1 MKAEG
6 EGARKEKVMLLFE
19 LPVALSILFT
29 REGGGSR
36 WVIGKS
42 QGLSFCHVVS
52 FLISWLIFHW
62 RLVPFTPI

>member
-6 EGARKEKVMLLFE
+6 EGARKKKKEEVMLLFE

-36 WVIGKS
+36 WVLGFGESGSFI
-42 QGLSFCHVVS
+42 LSRGVF
-52 FLISWLIFHW
+52 F
-62 RLVPFTPI
+62 

>member
-6 EGARKEKVMLLFE
+6 EGARKKKKEEVMLLFE

-36 WVIGKS
+36 WVLGF
-42 QGLSFCHVVS
+42 GEEAA
-52 FLISWLIFHW
+52 
-62 RLVPFTPI
+62 